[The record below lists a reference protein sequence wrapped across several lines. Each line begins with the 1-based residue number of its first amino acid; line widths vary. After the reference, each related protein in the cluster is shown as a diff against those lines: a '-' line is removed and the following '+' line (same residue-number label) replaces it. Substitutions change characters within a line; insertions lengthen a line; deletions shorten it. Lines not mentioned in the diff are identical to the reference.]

1 MFAHWLAHVS
11 SDAVDKFDEEISAS
25 TNMAHLMEI
34 KLSVCVIYI
43 IKLCVNTK
51 LNYYRQ
57 LWMVQLTERTHS
69 TTVRSRT
76 YTCTTHG
83 RPWENRKKIEISA
96 SFVHRIIH
104 HLHRKHIKL
113 NENVRPNVANK
124 IDFVGV
130 AENLQHGRSVHM
142 AAGTARVPSTTS
154 PVWGMA
160 HQQMPESHCNSS

>member
-57 LWMVQLTERTHS
+57 L
-69 TTVRSRT
+69 
-76 YTCTTHG
+76 
-83 RPWENRKKIEISA
+83 
-96 SFVHRIIH
+96 
-104 HLHRKHIKL
+104 
-113 NENVRPNVANK
+113 
-124 IDFVGV
+124 
-130 AENLQHGRSVHM
+130 
-142 AAGTARVPSTTS
+142 
-154 PVWGMA
+154 
-160 HQQMPESHCNSS
+160 